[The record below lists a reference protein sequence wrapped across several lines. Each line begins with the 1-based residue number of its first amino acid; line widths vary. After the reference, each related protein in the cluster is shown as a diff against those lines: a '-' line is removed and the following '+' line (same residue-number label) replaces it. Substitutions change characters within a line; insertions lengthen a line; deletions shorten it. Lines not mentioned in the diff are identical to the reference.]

1 MGSNIEQH
9 RPVVLVVDD
18 ESVIADTLAAILN
31 QSGYIAIVA
40 YDGEA
45 GIEMALIH
53 PPELL
58 VTDVMLPGMNGIEL
72 AVTIRRIFPEC
83 KVLLFSGHATTSDL
97 MMTSA
102 IGGNQFELLTKPL
115 HPTELIK
122 YVETIFKQS
131 QSS

>member
-1 MGSNIEQH
+1 MGLNVEQH
-9 RPVVLVVDD
+9 LPAVLVVDD

-31 QSGYIAIVA
+31 GNGYEAIAA

-45 GIEMALIH
+45 AVEAALIH
-53 PPELL
+53 LPALL

-83 KVLLFSGHATTSDL
+83 KVLLFSGHAATSDL
-97 MMTSA
+97 MMTST

-122 YVETIFKQS
+122 HVGAIFKPQAS
-131 QSS
+131 